1 MSQINPDILRFSTR
15 YRVHRCRSCRIQEL
29 CICELRYNKNTPKM
43 DKDCHYFICKKKDN
57 NKKAIDCAHVRIYE
71 VEARDYEPSN
81 ATNRYA
87 KETSDC
93 GQNISHKYTRQLR
106 IQSLRQHILAFRL
119 LAASLVK
126 TGLFCKY

>member
-1 MSQINPDILRFSTR
+1 
-15 YRVHRCRSCRIQEL
+15 
-29 CICELRYNKNTPKM
+29 M
-43 DKDCHYFICKKKDN
+43 DKDCHYFICKKDN
-57 NKKAIDCAHVRIYE
+57 NKKAIDCAHVRMYE

-106 IQSLRQHILAFRL
+106 IQSLR
-119 LAASLVK
+119 
-126 TGLFCKY
+126 